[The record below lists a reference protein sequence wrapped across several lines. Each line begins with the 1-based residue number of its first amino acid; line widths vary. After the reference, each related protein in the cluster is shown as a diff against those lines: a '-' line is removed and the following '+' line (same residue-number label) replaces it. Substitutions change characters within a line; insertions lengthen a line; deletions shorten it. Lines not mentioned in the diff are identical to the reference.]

1 MKIKNILITV
11 LLMFV
16 FTGCATVPTTG
27 PGVEPET
34 TPKVEQVPDEP
45 IDVTFAGFAFL
56 GDFTQKESLYPYTS
70 RIALEEE
77 PGKLGQ
83 SKLNHKLFNA
93 ARDEI
98 RNPHMNLS
106 VERAEYTNS
115 DTISLA
121 FAVSTEKK
129 RVQRFRGKYF
139 VHHEVYAQIVV
150 FDFEH
155 MKIIATY
162 PIRVQHSDFVNQEP
176 SDDFSMDVYRKIY
189 GLVPGMKNDIIKL
202 WVNRMN
208 KIHVKESYGDHHIRI
223 VEVDVP
229 PETLQSVPAHL
240 KTGGSFNKE
249 AGQLLETFLSSN
261 QSVPVVP
268 YAEGGSMGAM
278 RIRFSNSE
286 IYSFTLP
293 EADYGL
299 YLKVRPFQKIVVD
312 KKNFTQVAYGSFIDL
327 KLREVDLD
335 ETYMDASFRHVPM
348 TTLDKSAGTQLDD
361 WDEFLKSLQNL
372 FNKLTKQLSIMD
384 SDYFDETTRTE
395 NIKSQFKKFM
405 NIIYKVR

>member
-1 MKIKNILITV
+1 MKFKNILIAM
-11 LLMFV
+11 LLMIV
-16 FTGCATVPTTG
+16 FGGCATTTTG
-27 PGVEPET
+27 PGVEPEV
-34 TPKVEQVPDEP
+34 TPTVEQVPDEP
-45 IDVTFAGFAFL
+45 LDVIFAGFAFL
-56 GDFTQKESLYPYTS
+56 GDFTQKENLYPYTS
-70 RIALEEE
+70 RIALEQE
-77 PGKLGQ
+77 PGKQGQ

-98 RNPHMNLS
+98 RNPRMNLS
-106 VERAEYTNS
+106 VKNADYKQG

-129 RVQRFRGKYF
+129 RVQRFRGNYF

-150 FDFEH
+150 FDFEE

-162 PIRVQHSDFVNQEP
+162 PIRVQHSDFLNHEP

-208 KIHVKESYGDHHIRI
+208 KIQVKESFGDYIRI

-229 PETLQSVPAHL
+229 SETLQSVPAHL
-240 KTGGSFNKE
+240 KTDGAFNRE

-299 YLKVRPFQKIVVD
+299 YLKVRPFKKIVVD

-327 KLREVDLD
+327 KLREVDLN
-335 ETYMDASFRHVPM
+335 ETYMDASFRNVPM

-361 WDEFLKSLQNL
+361 WDEFLKSIQNL
-372 FNKLTKQLSIMD
+372 FDKFTKQLSIMD
-384 SDYFDETTRTE
+384 SDYFDETTKTE
-395 NIKSQFKKFM
+395 NIKSQFQKFM
-405 NIIYKVR
+405 KIIHKVR

>member
-1 MKIKNILITV
+1 MKFKNILIAI
-11 LLMFV
+11 LLMIV
-16 FTGCATVPTTG
+16 FGGCATTGTG
-27 PGVEPET
+27 PGVEPEV
-34 TPKVEQVPDEP
+34 TPTVEQVPDEP
-45 IDVTFAGFAFL
+45 LDVTFAGFAFL

-70 RIALEEE
+70 RIALEQE
-77 PGKLGQ
+77 PGKQGQ

-98 RNPHMNLS
+98 RNPNMNLS
-106 VERAEYTNS
+106 VKNADYKQG

-129 RVQRFRGKYF
+129 RVQRFRGNYF

-150 FDFEH
+150 FDFEE

-162 PIRVQHSDFVNQEP
+162 PIRVQHSDFLSQEP

-208 KIHVKESYGDHHIRI
+208 KIHVKESFGDYIRI
-223 VEVDVP
+223 VDVDVP
-229 PETLQSVPAHL
+229 PETLQGVPAHL
-240 KTGGSFNKE
+240 KADGAFKRE

-299 YLKVRPFQKIVVD
+299 YLKVRPFRKIVVD
-312 KKNFTQVAYGSFIDL
+312 KKNFTQVTYGSFIDL
-327 KLREVDLD
+327 KLREVDLN
-335 ETYMDASFRHVPM
+335 ETYMDAGFRNVPM
-348 TTLDKSAGTQLDD
+348 TTLDKSAGTQVDD
-361 WDEFLKSLQNL
+361 WDEFQKSLQGL
-372 FNKLTKQLSIMD
+372 FDKFTKQLSIMD
-384 SDYFDETTRTE
+384 SDYFDATTRTE
-395 NIKSQFKKFM
+395 NIKSQFQKFM